1 MKEYTFLD
9 NPHLDSKDMTT
20 RTVLVVLI
28 ASYASF
34 AVTAMTIPSM
44 VHVLSSRS
52 ETGTTKGLG

>member
-9 NPHLDSKDMTT
+9 NPHLDSKPMTT

-34 AVTAMTIPSM
+34 AVTAMTITPL
-44 VHVLSSRS
+44 LS
-52 ETGTTKGLG
+52 

>member
-9 NPHLDSKDMTT
+9 NPHFDSKDMTT

-34 AVTAMTIPSM
+34 AVTAMTITPL
-44 VHVLSSRS
+44 LS
-52 ETGTTKGLG
+52 

>member
-9 NPHLDSKDMTT
+9 NPHLDSNGMTT

-34 AVTAMTIPSM
+34 AVTAMTITPL
-44 VHVLSSRS
+44 LS
-52 ETGTTKGLG
+52 

>member
-9 NPHLDSKDMTT
+9 NPHLDSKAMTT

-34 AVTAMTIPSM
+34 AVTAMTITPL
-44 VHVLSSRS
+44 LS
-52 ETGTTKGLG
+52 